1 MRDPACAGSYG
12 AASLPSQGYGPT
24 SRGCGIACGRE
35 ALSPRLQV
43 GNGSLTRLN
52 SLKLASCRLLKF
64 FFGERRFTSGSC
76 PGWRRPSGAPPGCSE
91 NRVGQWPF
99 ASARLCSG
107 DWGARHAKLPQERPR
122 LRKRIG
128 LE

>member
-1 MRDPACAGSYG
+1 MVWRRDLECIFGVHDTFGVALFDILKYRMRDPACAGSYG

-64 FFGERRFTSGSC
+64 FFGERR
-76 PGWRRPSGAPPGCSE
+76 
-91 NRVGQWPF
+91 
-99 ASARLCSG
+99 
-107 DWGARHAKLPQERPR
+107 
-122 LRKRIG
+122 
-128 LE
+128 